1 MANPLLERVRLNLLV
16 YGNGIEENFK
26 NNSLFFADK
35 YSKSD
40 KMVTALSTADLQTGG
55 FYFLHYSDDSNWMK
69 YSPVFVVEQKNFG
82 NQVIVMAVNLNF
94 IPLEVRAM
102 IFDPYIQED
111 YFENDTFLKVDYSG
125 MYNELI
131 GFGFEYSLMEYNAIQ
146 IKMVHKIHM
155 EMLPR
160 FLYSQHPRA
169 TYDPRKLMS
178 IWRKKI
184 ETKSQRNQEM
194 MKSMIDD
201 FYNIDNDISEKYKV
215 MKGHIERIQKSLK
228 KYGGK

>member
-1 MANPLLERVRLNLLV
+1 MGELLERVKLNLLV
-16 YGNGIEENFK
+16 YGNGIEENFRV
-26 NNSLFFADK
+26 NSAFFAEK

-40 KMVTALSTADLQTGG
+40 KMVTSKGTADIQTGG
-55 FYFLHYSDDSNWMK
+55 FYFLHYLDDSNWMR
-69 YSPVFVVEQKNFG
+69 YSPVFVVEQRNFG

-102 IFDPYIQED
+102 IFDPYILED
-111 YFENDTFLKVDYSG
+111 FFENDTFLKVDYSG

-131 GFGFEYSLMEYNAIQ
+131 RIGFEYALMEYNAIQ

-155 EMLPR
+155 EMIPR
-160 FLYSQHPRA
+160 FLYSQHPSA
-169 TYDPRKLMS
+169 TYDPKKLME
-178 IWRKKI
+178 IWYKKI
-184 ETKSQRNQEM
+184 ETKSQRNKEM
-194 MKSMIDD
+194 MSSMIDE
-201 FYNIDNDISEKYKV
+201 FYDINNDISEKYKV